1 MAISLSLNNV
11 GITSA
16 VLEISGLDTDTNYNY
31 KRIVV
36 MDANTHSQIDR
47 DYLSTPQS
55 SITYPTGNI
64 FQSSTSY
71 SIYVQIWHFDSFYEV
86 WSFQGQSNVI
96 NFTTGGGP
104 SNPTY
109 VFQVV
114 GSNINIDI
122 IDAGPNCQFYA
133 YLYDNP
139 YGSGSPLYNSYSSS
153 ASGGFAGIP
162 DGTYYLNIYYLDSNI
177 GWIDLQN
184 RYTEQIYSQVVIGGG
199 PTPTGDWSYPT
210 TPTLIISS
218 NSTPI
223 ENSYSFNAKQGIFFT
238 FYFQQ
243 SGTISVYSSYPSG
256 GLTSYFGPLDTGFD
270 PSNGQPYS
278 YDYYYNGAFTY
289 SYTGNQGD
297 RVYLWVTR
305 DSYREFT
312 LNVTLSSQPIDAP
325 TYTAQVVNNNQIQ
338 MAVSNRG
345 DYYLRYFVRRSD
357 SSSATYDSWEA
368 DGQLATYIGLTIPNL
383 SYDTWYTVNVGYSTV
398 RTSGQVT
405 WIGSMELKT
414 DSQPAQQFQYTL
426 ESGITVS
433 NSQPSPKRISFSEN
447 HGVIVPI
454 TISYNGVVTVYTETD
469 QSSRMDDQA
478 YLCTSRNVSYDSA
491 GVVDH
496 SSQYYIKENDQ
507 GHGNNEFQMTIDNTN
522 VGTNVYYLYI
532 RGYPLNNIPRAIN
545 TLLYAKTS
553 SGYVY
558 IYDGSTWRQTIPY
571 IYDGSTWREAIP
583 YVYNGSAWQECGG

>member
-1 MAISLSLNNV
+1 MGTYYTSYDIQQSSNSVDIIINGLRGASGDPVVHLRTWLNNSFV
-11 GITSA
+11 QWVEDIDTSWI
-16 VLEISGLDTDTNYNY
+16 VNYTYTYTGL
-31 KRIVV
+31 
-36 MDANTHSQIDR
+36 
-47 DYLSTPQS
+47 S
-55 SITYPTGNI
+55 SN
-64 FQSSTSY
+64 TSY
-71 SIYVQIWHFDSFYEV
+71 SFQIEIWSGSTVIDSFSG
-86 WSFQGQSNVI
+86 SFT
-96 NFTTGGGP
+96 TTGGGGGGTT
-104 SNPTY
+104 PTY
-109 VFQVV
+109 TVSTS
-114 GSNINIDI
+114 GSTVYINILNADLSYNRI
-122 IDAGPNCQFYA
+122 YTWLNDSYGGRVDYHSLSNT
-133 YLYDNP
+133 DND
-139 YGSGSPLYNSYSSS
+139 SYTGL
-153 ASGGFAGIP
+153 A
-162 DGTYYLNIYYLDSNI
+162 DGTYSITVEYKDDNTD
-177 GWIDLQN
+177 WINLKNDQTGQEN
-184 RYTEQIYSQVVIGGG
+184 TQFTIGGG

-210 TPTLIISS
+210 TPFLIISS

-223 ENSYSFNAKQGIFFT
+223 ANSYSFNAKQGIFFT

-243 SGTISVYSSYPSG
+243 SGTISVYSSSPSG
-256 GLTSYFGPLDTGFD
+256 GLTSYFGPSDTGFD

-305 DSYREFT
+305 DSSRSFT
-312 LNVTLSSQPIDAP
+312 LNVTFSSQPIDAP
-325 TYTAQVVNNNQIQ
+325 TYTAQVINNNQIQ
-338 MAVSNRG
+338 ITVSNRG
-345 DYYLRYFVRRSD
+345 NYYLRYFVRRSD
-357 SSSATYDSWEA
+357 SSSATYDSWEV
-368 DGQLATYIGLTIPNL
+368 DGQLATYTGLTVPNL

-433 NSQPSPKRISFSEN
+433 NSSQPSPKRISFSAN

-522 VGTNVYYLYI
+522 AGTNVYYLYI

-558 IYDGSTWRQTIPY
+558 IYDGSTWRQAIPY

-583 YVYNGSAWQECGG
+583 YVYDGSSWRECGG